1 MTLLFRKRRR
11 RTAWIFWK
19 VILELTHPS
28 SVSRKNLGKTD
39 WKIVKISWNQYF
51 SIYNPPR
58 HVSCF
63 HELFVKWRWI
73 PCYSIPI
80 FAKIPW
86 NQHSTN
92 LYFIVT
98 LFSRNFFLIG
108 GKFRKKKEPWHKFCH
123 FHTNSCKMLQS
134 CNRFVIYNTILTWVC
149 FLGIFRLRL

>member
-1 MTLLFRKRRR
+1 MKFWTWFYNTNVKKVWIKYFQSWNNFTVNRELFLAFLFRKRRQ
-11 RTAWIFWK
+11 RTTWIFWK
-19 VILELTHPS
+19 VILETRRHTRPRFRL
-28 SVSRKNLGKTD
+28 KNCENFFYD
-39 WKIVKISWNQYF
+39 V
-51 SIYNPPR
+51 
-58 HVSCF
+58 
-63 HELFVKWRWI
+63 
-73 PCYSIPI
+73 

>member
-51 SIYNPPR
+51 SRYNPPR

-63 HELFVKWRWI
+63 HELFVMWKNEKFSLTKKFFRQI
-73 PCYSIPI
+73 NS
-80 FAKIPW
+80 
-86 NQHSTN
+86 
-92 LYFIVT
+92 LVT
-98 LFSRNFFLIG
+98 YLVKPLLSRNFCQKNAWERLPVISTMCCDSVTVWKNEEFCLT
-108 GKFRKKKEPWHKFCH
+108 GK
-123 FHTNSCKMLQS
+123 
-134 CNRFVIYNTILTWVC
+134 
-149 FLGIFRLRL
+149 IFREINS